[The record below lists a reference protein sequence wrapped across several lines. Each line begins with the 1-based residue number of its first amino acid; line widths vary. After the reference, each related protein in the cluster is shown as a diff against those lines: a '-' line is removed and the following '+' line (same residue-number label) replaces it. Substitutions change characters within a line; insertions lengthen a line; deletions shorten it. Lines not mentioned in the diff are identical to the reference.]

1 MYMLYALEFLIE
13 GLKMRRRA
21 MSDLVTRLR
30 VQVSALQSGYFLVG
44 LALDPEGAALIK
56 DLTEAADRIEQ
67 LERARLPA
75 GRRPDPTPDKINEA
89 FKRATTC

>member
-44 LALDPEGAALIK
+44 LALDPRAPLSS
-56 DLTEAADRIEQ
+56 RI
-67 LERARLPA
+67 
-75 GRRPDPTPDKINEA
+75 
-89 FKRATTC
+89 

>member
-67 LERARLPA
+67 LEREVARRAPA
-75 GRRPDPTPDKINEA
+75 GSHTRQDQRSV
-89 FKRATTC
+89 